1 LAAGVRLAAFLYL
14 VMIKKWLL
22 KIFLT
27 GISDYSI
34 LAYQILKLNI
44 VIWNNEIKPIA
55 MNEKKINQFIS
66 HQLVRAREEMNYT
79 QMKVQEDKVMSQSN
93 LSKIENG
100 AKNISAAKL
109 YLLASYYKKPIQ
121 FFFEK

>member
-1 LAAGVRLAAFLYL
+1 
-14 VMIKKWLL
+14 M
-22 KIFLT
+22 
-27 GISDYSI
+27 
-34 LAYQILKLNI
+34 N
-44 VIWNNEIKPIA
+44 WNNERKPIA

-66 HQLVRAREEMNYT
+66 HQLVSAREELKYT

-109 YLLASYYKKPIQ
+109 FLLSKYYKKPIE